1 MPFKLAGDMENE
13 GTEMV
18 RQSGENSNRLSELF
32 AEFANWTHILK
43 DTSLNVSPPS
53 P

>member
-1 MPFKLAGDMENE
+1 MGAY
-13 GTEMV
+13 EMV

-32 AEFANWTHILK
+32 TELANWNDILK
-43 DTSLNVSPPS
+43 DTSLNVSLPS